1 MPISIKAARVN
12 AGYTQQQVADELQTS
27 KNTVANYELYRTS
40 PSITVAEKIA
50 ALFGLN
56 VNDIKWSNE

>member
-12 AGYTQQQVADELQTS
+12 AGLTQDAVGEALGTS
-27 KNTVANYELYRTS
+27 KTTYANYENYRTS
-40 PSITVAEKIA
+40 PPITTAEKIA